1 MPHRVLV
8 VEDEIGMRIGLEDNL
23 RIAGYEVETAEDGEQ
38 ALERAEQGRFD
49 AILLD
54 LILPLKDGLTVC
66 QELRAKGIDT
76 PVLMVTAKS
85 ELEERLRGFAVGAD
99 DYLIK
104 PFDFMELLARIR
116 VALRRNFSSDSV
128 GTERMFEFGDV
139 QVDAKRAMALR
150 GDERLPLTE
159 KEYKLLLYFVT
170 HPSETIPR
178 DRLLEEVWRAAPG
191 SPTRT
196 VDVHINWLRAKIE
209 EDPRNPRWIRSV
221 YGEGYKFIPD

>member
-1 MPHRVLV
+1 MPHRVLL

-38 ALERAEQGRFD
+38 ALQRALQGRFD

-54 LILPLKDGLTVC
+54 LILPVKDGLAVC
-66 QELRAKGIDT
+66 QELRGKGIDT
-76 PVLMVTAKS
+76 PVLMLTAKS
-85 ELEERLRGFAVGAD
+85 QLEERLRGFAVGAD
-99 DYLIK
+99 DYLVK

-116 VALRRNFSSDSV
+116 VALRRSLSS
-128 GTERMFEFGDV
+128 GGGRTESLYEFGDV

-150 GDERLPLTE
+150 GSERLPLTE
-159 KEYKLLLYFVT
+159 KEYKLLHYFVT

-178 DRLLEEVWRAAPG
+178 NRLLEEVWGSPPG

-196 VDVHINWLRAKIE
+196 VDVHINWLRGKIE
-209 EDPRNPRWIRSV
+209 DDPQNPRWIRSV

>member
-23 RIAGYEVETAEDGEQ
+23 RIAGYKVETAEDGEQ
-38 ALERAEQGRFD
+38 GLQRATQGRFD

-54 LILPLKDGLTVC
+54 LILPVKDGLTVC
-66 QELRAKGIDT
+66 QELRGKGIDT
-76 PVLMVTAKS
+76 PVLMLTAKS
-85 ELEERLRGFAVGAD
+85 QLEERLRGFAVGAD
-99 DYLIK
+99 DYLVK

-116 VALRRNFSSDSV
+116 VALRRSLSSGGV
-128 GTERMFEFGDV
+128 GTESLFEFGDIH
-139 QVDAKRAMALR
+139 VDAKRAMALR
-150 GDERLPLTE
+150 GSDRLPLTD
-159 KEYKLLLYFVT
+159 KEYNLLHYFVT

-178 DRLLEEVWRAAPG
+178 DRLLQEVWRSAPG

-209 EDPRNPRWIRSV
+209 DDPKNPRWIRTV
-221 YGEGYKFIPD
+221 YGEGYKFLPE